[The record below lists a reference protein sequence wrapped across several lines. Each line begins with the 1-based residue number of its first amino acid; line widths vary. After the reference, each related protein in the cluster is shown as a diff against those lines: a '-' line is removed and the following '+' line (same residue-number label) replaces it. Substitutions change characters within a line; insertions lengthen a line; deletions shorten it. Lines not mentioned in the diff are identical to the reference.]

1 MLLTV
6 YTPTYNRSRLL
17 KNLYHSLC
25 NQRCLDFCWLVVD
38 DGSTDDTKELVQKW
52 IDEKKILV
60 EYLYKENG
68 GVHTARDAA
77 YHYVKSDLIFGIDS
91 DDEALPNMVETILK
105 TWNDYARNDVCG
117 IITPVCSNK
126 GVGLDPNFP
135 NVNCATYQE
144 LTYKYKCVGDHS
156 IILRT
161 DVVKSIPDVPVFKNE
176 KLLSESYKWIQ
187 LPNKPFIIIQ
197 DYTVI
202 HNYLEDGYTQNLR
215 RNWFANLNGYR
226 ALYSQRMKSCVFL
239 KPKLES
245 AIKYIIASL
254 FLCDKRFLFKTS
266 NPLMI
271 CMCLPFGFL
280 FYLIF
285 KIKWKRSC

>member
-25 NQRCLDFCWLVVD
+25 NQSCSDFCWLVVD

-52 IDEKKILV
+52 IDEKKFLV

-105 TWNDYARNDVCG
+105 TWNDYARDDVCG

-202 HNYLEDGYTQNLR
+202 HNYLVDGYTQNVR
-215 RNWFANLNGYR
+215 RGYFKNLKGYFELHR
-226 ALYSQRMKSCVFL
+226 VHVENVKYFKSRVKYCV
-239 KPKLES
+239 
-245 AIKYIIASL
+245 KYIITGL
-254 FLCDKRFLFKTS
+254 FLKKKHIIKCSPRPILTLLLYPISWMAFLILAFKW
-266 NPLMI
+266 NK
-271 CMCLPFGFL
+271 
-280 FYLIF
+280 Y
-285 KIKWKRSC
+285 R